1 VSLWVE
7 LCVLATHADALE
19 GCVCVNRVELA
30 PHRTQRVGSTAARSL
45 HQQTHK
51 TKQTKLLLSREVQQ
65 SSPLDLSIARRWV
78 SAPPHASTG
87 HLLAGVAGDVE
98 QLREWITLIHM
109 EEAHESVA
117 DIGDG
122 MLSEDEL
129 YRRFLEEELEH
140 DAGDRP
146 VSVS

>member
-1 VSLWVE
+1 
-7 LCVLATHADALE
+7 
-19 GCVCVNRVELA
+19 
-30 PHRTQRVGSTAARSL
+30 
-45 HQQTHK
+45 
-51 TKQTKLLLSREVQQ
+51 VQQ
-65 SSPLDLSIARRWV
+65 SSPSDRPIARRWV
-78 SAPPHASTG
+78 SAPPHASNA

>member
-1 VSLWVE
+1 M
-7 LCVLATHADALE
+7 
-19 GCVCVNRVELA
+19 
-30 PHRTQRVGSTAARSL
+30 
-45 HQQTHK
+45 
-51 TKQTKLLLSREVQQ
+51 QQ
-65 SSPLDLSIARRWV
+65 SSPSDLSIARRWV